1 MAMAF
6 TPSRGDIISI
16 NLNPTAG
23 HEQNG
28 FRPCLVISEGRF
40 NERSRMVV
48 VLPITSSEARAD
60 SPWSVPVETKK
71 GKKRIVGYVL
81 TSQVRTIDLE
91 ADQRECRYDSVVTL
105 DCVDECVA
113 RFQAI
118 IDP

>member
-1 MAMAF
+1 MAMSF

-28 FRPCLVISEGRF
+28 FRPCLVISDDRF
-40 NERSRMVV
+40 NKASGMVL

-60 SPWSVPVETKK
+60 SPWSVVVETKR
-71 GKKRIVGYVL
+71 GKKRVHGYVL
-81 TSQVRTIDLE
+81 TSQVRTIDLLAE
-91 ADQRECRYDSVVTL
+91 QRECRFDSIATVECL
-105 DCVDECVA
+105 DESIA
-113 RFQAI
+113 RFQTI